1 MSTRQILSK
10 VFGRLYQIASR
21 KILFC
26 SDRALFFLITPA
38 LLPLTVLAWVVRANP
53 EAILI
58 CGYRDRLKDD
68 KDSVEWN
75 TLFRSVSKSLYASRS
90 IFFHYDVGYFPSSR
104 LLLTIVLRRPHAIV
118 LSSYN
123 QKSYRNPTPVC
134 LALIKRLKTKVI
146 FFWWDTC
153 SNEFSRKNSNMFAL
167 ADKNIVV
174 DNPNKNFFSK
184 SDLADF
190 KFEFLYTPVV
200 VPESV
205 QNICGR
211 QKRVFFCGS
220 FGDYRS
226 GRSAQLKTM
235 QKSNLACSVVNV
247 SIAPLSYTEYYAE
260 LSDSLCGVSLP
271 ESVDSDQ
278 LKARA
283 LEIMANGTLLID
295 RKNSQTDMI
304 FADRLEFVSFQTEE
318 ELLTIL
324 NKIHKEPRKFE
335 KIAANGYEKVREICD
350 PNFYWQSVFKD
361 IL

>member
-1 MSTRQILSK
+1 MKTHQILRK
-10 VFGRLYQIASR
+10 VSGRLYEIALR

-26 SDRALFFLITPA
+26 SDRALFFLIFSA
-38 LLPLTVLAWVVRANP
+38 LLPIIMLASVVRDNS
-53 EAILI
+53 EVILI
-58 CGYRDRLKDD
+58 CGYRDRMKGD

-75 TLFRSVSKSLYASRS
+75 TLFRSVSKSLYAPRS
-90 IFFHYDVGYFPSSR
+90 FFFHYDVGYFPSSR

-123 QKSYRNPTPVC
+123 QKSYRNPTPLC
-134 LALIKRLKTKVI
+134 LVLIKRLQTKVI

-174 DNPNKNFFSK
+174 DNPNKYFFSE
-184 SDLADF
+184 SDLTNF

-200 VPESV
+200 VPEFV
-205 QNICGR
+205 QNLCGR

-226 GRSAQLKTM
+226 GRSTQLKTM

-247 SIAPLSYTEYYAE
+247 SIAPLSYTQYYAE
-260 LSDSLCGVSLP
+260 LNDSLCGVSLP
-271 ESVDSDQ
+271 ESVDCDQ

-295 RKNSQTDMI
+295 RKNCQTDMV
-304 FADRLEFVSFQTEE
+304 FADKVEFVSFQTEE
-318 ELLTIL
+318 ELLALL
-324 NKIHKEPRKFE
+324 NKIQKDPMKFE
-335 KIAANGYEKVREICD
+335 RIAANGYKKVKEICN
-350 PNFYWQSVFKD
+350 PNLYWQSVFKD